1 MPGNLA
7 SRPGFGLSTQAD
19 AAQWS
24 QELHDAWYLD
34 WDIRLTRNFDKPEHW
49 QMIRLSAGCISP
61 SLDFIRWVALRYP
74 GNVWIIGNEPDVIWQ
89 DSITPE
95 EYAQDYEILYQLIKS
110 SDPTARIAVAGV
122 AQGTP
127 LRLAYLDRVLEA
139 YQKST
144 GAPMPVDWWTLHGY
158 VLREERGNWGVDI
171 PPGFSDKQGELYE
184 IGDHGSLPLFEKQIT
199 AFRAWMKARG
209 YQNTPLALTKFG
221 ILMPPEYG
229 YSPQVIQQ
237 YLQDTFQW
245 LSAAADPQI
254 GMPQD
259 NHHLVQRWAWF
270 SLADEIYPTSDL
282 ADLKNHQLTPVGQ
295 AYRDFMINA
304 TR

>member
-1 MPGNLA
+1 MV
-7 SRPGFGLSTQAD
+7 
-19 AAQWS
+19 
-24 QELHDAWYLD
+24 
-34 WDIRLTRNFDKPEHW
+34 
-49 QMIRLSAGCISP
+49 RLSAGCISP

-74 GNVWIIGNEPDVIWQ
+74 GNVWIIGNEPDVIAQ

-110 SDPTARIAVAGV
+110 SDPTARMAVAGV

-158 VLREERGNWGVDI
+158 VLREERGSWGVDI
-171 PPGFSDKQGELYE
+171 PPGFSDKQGQLYE
-184 IGDHGSLPLFEKQIT
+184 ISDHGSLPLFKKQIT

-209 YQNTPLALTKFG
+209 YQNTPLALTEFG

-237 YLQDTFQW
+237 YLRDTFQW
-245 LSAAADPQI
+245 LAAAADPQI
-254 GMPQD
+254 GLPQD

-295 AYRDFMINA
+295 AFRDFILNA

>member
-1 MPGNLA
+1 
-7 SRPGFGLSTQAD
+7 
-19 AAQWS
+19 
-24 QELHDAWYLD
+24 
-34 WDIRLTRNFDKPEHW
+34 
-49 QMIRLSAGCISP
+49 
-61 SLDFIRWVALRYP
+61 
-74 GNVWIIGNEPDVIWQ
+74 
-89 DSITPE
+89 
-95 EYAQDYEILYQLIKS
+95 
-110 SDPTARIAVAGV
+110 
-122 AQGTP
+122 
-127 LRLAYLDRVLEA
+127 
-139 YQKST
+139 
-144 GAPMPVDWWTLHGY
+144 MPVDWWTLHGY

-209 YQNTPLALTKFG
+209 YQNTPLALTEFG

-245 LSAAADPQI
+245 LAAAADPQI

>member
-1 MPGNLA
+1 M
-7 SRPGFGLSTQAD
+7 
-19 AAQWS
+19 
-24 QELHDAWYLD
+24 
-34 WDIRLTRNFDKPEHW
+34 
-49 QMIRLSAGCISP
+49 
-61 SLDFIRWVALRYP
+61 ALRYP

-209 YQNTPLALTKFG
+209 YQNTPLALTEFG

-237 YLQDTFQW
+237 YLTNTFQW
-245 LSAAADPQI
+245 LAAASDPQI
-254 GMPQD
+254 GMPHD
-259 NHHLVQRWAWF
+259 SHHLVQRWAWF

-282 ADLKNHQLTPVGQ
+282 ADLKNNRLTPVGE
-295 AYRDFMINA
+295 AYRDFMLNS